1 MDKEQRE
8 DQLCSEL
15 LGNHDT
21 LLTATRDENG
31 RVNVYF
37 RGKNQD
43 STNIYNLID
52 TIACLVAW
60 SRNAAVANDIMT
72 ESEYWDD
79 LYESID
85 GVYDSVYDAPAEKTK
100 KEKAVERKRLK
111 TMAKKETQGNV
122 IPFPIKKK

>member
-1 MDKEQRE
+1 MNKEQKE

-15 LGNHDT
+15 LGDHDT

-31 RVNVYF
+31 QVNVYF
-37 RGKNQD
+37 KGKDKD

-72 ESEYWDD
+72 EGEYWDD

-100 KEKAVERKRLK
+100 KEKAAERKRLK
-111 TMAKKETQGNV
+111 AAAKKEARGNV
-122 IPFPIKKK
+122 IPFPAKK